1 VRCPTADGRPR
12 RKQHHDARLR
22 VSDGERLTGAY
33 AVGPKAG
40 EWLGGGAVR
49 SVLRRSRGFDVPDF
63 LAAGRRDVL
72 VRASQLQL
80 ARAVLP

>member
-1 VRCPTADGRPR
+1 
-12 RKQHHDARLR
+12 
-22 VSDGERLTGAY
+22 
-33 AVGPKAG
+33 
-40 EWLGGGAVR
+40 
-49 SVLRRSRGFDVPDF
+49 VLRRSRGFDVPDF